1 MQDVLL
7 AVVRDRLWAASG
19 RVGVAVGV
27 VSVPDV
33 WRSVHFLAS
42 VVRLA
47 ARVVAESLVSA
58 PLTAIGMG
66 TAKRDHPTA
75 VLATGCTFA
84 RCHEPV
90 HLQVHGAQEGVVRP
104 GNVHLVRDAR
114 PLIWAHVQPD
124 LLATVFVDHLFGCAQ
139 DAPQT
144 DGIQMRR
151 VGRAVRLNRAS
162 LDAYMN
168 GEPRTS
174 GGYSSGIA
182 G

>member
-1 MQDVLL
+1 MLDVLL

-19 RVGVAVGV
+19 RVGV

-58 PLTAIGMG
+58 PLTANGMG

-84 RCHEPV
+84 RCYEPV

-104 GNVHLVRDAR
+104 GNIYLARDAR

-144 DGIQMRR
+144 DGKR
-151 VGRAVRLNRAS
+151 VILMSVGAPLQNYKEAAERLDVAVL
-162 LDAYMN
+162 
-168 GEPRTS
+168 G
-174 GGYSSGIA
+174 
-182 G
+182 